1 MTRSLPAYNPANFAP
16 SLEQAAT
23 IKVRQKIVRDF
34 CLDTFR
40 SPGFARHSDSGNIRT
55 VQGLTYQRPLMLAK
69 AAMINLGRNVMD
81 FWPYFA
87 VELGLPW
94 DIWAWEIHGP
104 SWTGTGSLMA
114 SVFCRTDLQGT
125 LLSGGRWTPRRVAT
139 MDGFGII
146 ESEDALFWIGEM
158 GGTLS
163 HVEHPHGTLVQIPKT
178 PDIVAGT
185 LLTLEPEAVFGK
197 PPYTFSMGAP
207 RPTWATLNS
216 AATGRVF
223 LQPPV
228 GTSVGEYEV
237 PVIMTDANGES
248 DTATWT
254 VTVTAPTT

>member
-1 MTRSLPAYNPANFAP
+1 
-16 SLEQAAT
+16 
-23 IKVRQKIVRDF
+23 
-34 CLDTFR
+34 
-40 SPGFARHSDSGNIRT
+40 
-55 VQGLTYQRPLMLAK
+55 
-69 AAMINLGRNVMD
+69 MINLGRNVMD

-178 PDIVAGT
+178 LEVAAGA
-185 LLTLEPEAVFGK
+185 LLNVEPEAVFGK
-197 PPYTFSMGAP
+197 PPYTVSLGVPSANMGQSQQRGCRDRCSCSRESAYGPWASTMSLSSSLMRTVSPTP
-207 RPTWATLNS
+207 RP
-216 AATGRVF
+216 GRSPSR
-223 LQPPV
+223 LQL
-228 GTSVGEYEV
+228 T
-237 PVIMTDANGES
+237 
-248 DTATWT
+248 
-254 VTVTAPTT
+254 